1 MKTSAP
7 SPLRVSAT
15 RPAAKSNPEER
26 SSLPVIL
33 ALSLA
38 VFATSCG
45 KKQEEAAAAPVAPPP
60 AAAAPVA
67 TINVESEIANALS
80 GQAPAPASAS
90 DLVREAESILDKYPT
105 KNAADLLNVPEVSP
119 KLRNLLGKL
128 AQDKALQARINSS
141 VDLAAQITGLEGAH
155 KLDLDMKGYD
165 RPRTS
170 RMLQAA
176 LSEDPQQ
183 LVSFLV
189 GEIGEATPDI
199 SYGGQTRAQNG
210 VSIVPNL
217 SANPAPADPNTPK
230 TDLPD

>member
-1 MKTSAP
+1 MKTSA
-7 SPLRVSAT
+7 SSLMRVPAT
-15 RPAAKSNPEER
+15 RPVRER

-45 KKQEEAAAAPVAPPP
+45 KKQEEAAAAPEAQPP
-60 AAAAPVA
+60 AAAPVSN
-67 TINVESEIANALS
+67 INVESEIANALA
-80 GQAPAPASAS
+80 GTAPAPVSAS
-90 DLVREAESILDKYPT
+90 DLAREAESILDKYPT

-141 VDLAAQITGLEGAH
+141 VDLAAQITGLEGSH
-155 KLDLDMKGYD
+155 RLDLDIKGYD

-176 LSEDPQQ
+176 LSEDPRQ

-199 SYGGQTRAQNG
+199 SYGGLARAQNG
-210 VSIVPNL
+210 VSIVPNP
-217 SANPAPADPNTPK
+217 SAVPAASPQPEVQD
-230 TDLPD
+230 

>member
-1 MKTSAP
+1 MKTSA
-7 SPLRVSAT
+7 SSHLRVSAM
-15 RPAAKSNPEER
+15 RPAAKSQTEDR

-45 KKQEEAAAAPVAPPP
+45 KKNEEAAAAPVAPAP
-60 AAAAPVA
+60 AAAIPATPVSN
-67 TINVESEIANALS
+67 INVESEIANALS

-90 DLVREAESILDKYPT
+90 DLAREAESILDKYPS

-165 RPRTS
+165 RPRAS

-183 LVSFLV
+183 LVNFLV

-199 SYGGQTRAQNG
+199 SYGGLVRAQNG
-210 VSIVPNL
+210 VALVPNA
-217 SANPAPADPNTPK
+217 SAAPAPSASPPEAQD
-230 TDLPD
+230 

>member
-1 MKTSAP
+1 M
-7 SPLRVSAT
+7 
-15 RPAAKSNPEER
+15 NM
-26 SSLPVIL
+26 SSLPVRVRTKRPAAQTQESSALLLIL
-33 ALSLA
+33 VLSLA

-45 KKQEEAAAAPVAPPP
+45 KKQEEAAAAAVAPPP
-60 AAAAPVA
+60 AAAAPA
-67 TINVESEIANALS
+67 ASINVESEIANALS
-80 GQAPAPASAS
+80 GTAPAPASAG
-90 DLVREAESILDKYPT
+90 DLEREAEAILDKYPS

-176 LSEDPQQ
+176 LSEDPQR

-199 SYGGQTRAQNG
+199 SYGGLVRAQNG
-210 VSIVPNL
+210 VSLVPNPT
-217 SANPAPADPNTPK
+217 AAAAPASSSEPQD
-230 TDLPD
+230 